1 MGTAVEVEPVHVYQ
15 RTWQD
20 TVNQANGQGVKYMFC
35 ALTDREY
42 TTHRTENGT
51 VGTIAHDEHSTG
63 FTTWH
68 ASMHDCITYMAW
80 CIMTGVVQYT
90 PVIYVVTFVPN
101 LYKIFTNMYHSW
113 GKAFNR
119 GFLSLMYQG
128 EPYTLDGTEHGSQKV
143 LRLRVNWL
151 QVLEA
156 YSFGN
161 GYIWNQHVP
170 LHVGTVV
177 HSPAEDPVH
186 AGLTMALYH
195 AGTALARH
203 MPEGVQELLL
213 RYTAQFKVHVKENFE
228 EDGNLGSQNTRDQ
241 LVQKIAAANSP
252 PTVHEGGPMEITTE
266 ETTAAEMTT
275 TGTA

>member
-1 MGTAVEVEPVHVYQ
+1 
-15 RTWQD
+15 
-20 TVNQANGQGVKYMFC
+20 
-35 ALTDREY
+35 
-42 TTHRTENGT
+42 
-51 VGTIAHDEHSTG
+51 
-63 FTTWH
+63 
-68 ASMHDCITYMAW
+68 
-80 CIMTGVVQYT
+80 
-90 PVIYVVTFVPN
+90 
-101 LYKIFTNMYHSW
+101 MYHSW

-228 EDGNLGSQNTRDQ
+228 EDSNLGSQNTRDQ

-275 TGTA
+275 TGTS